1 MARGGQMPVD
11 ELVLVF
17 DDIYVVV
24 PTMRAEGVPFSDEAL
39 EALVDLDARLDAM
52 SGQRHADLWTPA
64 ARAQDPR
71 WVEVRDAAGRALRLL
86 PSAP

>member
-1 MARGGQMPVD
+1 MPVD

-52 SGQRHADLWTPA
+52 SGQHHADLWRPA
-64 ARAQDPR
+64 ALAQDTR